1 MYGIIHS
8 LANKPISQIMPV
20 EKFQNKYRIGTKR
33 ASWHDYNDGEYFI
46 TICTKDRKHYFGE
59 IVDGEMQLSAVGKYA
74 DECVQKISEHNPYA
88 QIPEYVIMPDHIHL
102 IVIISGDD
110 CRIAPWCD
118 STENKTM
125 QKMAND
131 KGRLSIAMGGFKQS
145 VTRFARQN
153 NIPFQ
158 WQSRFYDHIIRDQN
172 EMNQIA
178 EYIENNVAQWESDI
192 SNQRTIII

>member
-1 MYGIIHS
+1 
-8 LANKPISQIMPV
+8 
-20 EKFQNKYRIGTKR
+20 
-33 ASWHDYNDGEYFI
+33 
-46 TICTKDRKHYFGE
+46 
-59 IVDGEMQLSAVGKYA
+59 MQLSAVGKYT

-88 QIPEYVIMPDHIHL
+88 QIPKYVIMPDHIHL

-131 KGRLSIAMGGFKQS
+131 KGRLSITMGGFKQS

-153 NIPFQ
+153 DIPFQ
-158 WQSRFYDHIIRDQN
+158 WQPRFYDHIIRDQN

-178 EYIENNVAQWESDI
+178 EYIENNVAEWESDNQ
-192 SNQRTIII
+192 SQNQRL

>member
-1 MYGIIHS
+1 MS
-8 LANKPISQIMPV
+8 V

-33 ASWHDYNDGEYFI
+33 ASWHDYNGGEYFI
-46 TICTKDRKHYFGE
+46 TICTKERKHYFGE
-59 IVDGEMQLSAVGKYA
+59 IVDGKMQLSAVGKYT

-102 IVIISGDD
+102 IIIISGDD
-110 CRIAPWCD
+110 CRNAPWRV
-118 STENKTM
+118 STNGIKNKTM
-125 QKMAND
+125 QKMANN

-153 NIPFQ
+153 DIPFQ

-178 EYIENNVAQWESDI
+178 EYIENNVAKWESDN
-192 SNQRTIII
+192 SNQYNHNHLTQKN

>member
-1 MYGIIHS
+1 
-8 LANKPISQIMPV
+8 
-20 EKFQNKYRIGTKR
+20 
-33 ASWHDYNDGEYFI
+33 
-46 TICTKDRKHYFGE
+46 
-59 IVDGEMQLSAVGKYA
+59 MQMSAVGKYT
-74 DECVQKISEHNPYA
+74 DECIQKISEHNPYA

-118 STENKTM
+118 STMEPADGKNKTM

-131 KGRLSIAMGGFKQS
+131 KGRLSTTIGGFKQS

-153 NIPFQ
+153 DIQFQ
-158 WQSRFYDHIIRDQN
+158 WQPRFYDHIIHDQN

-178 EYIENNVAQWESDI
+178 EYIENNVAKWESDKFNNNI
-192 SNQRTIII
+192 HPTPNSI

>member
-1 MYGIIHS
+1 
-8 LANKPISQIMPV
+8 MPV

-33 ASWHDYNDGEYFI
+33 ASWHDYNGGEYFI

-59 IVDGEMQLSAVGKYA
+59 IVDREMQLSAVGKYT

-158 WQSRFYDHIIRDQN
+158 WQSRFYDHIIRDDN
-172 EMNQIA
+172 DYFSHWTYIDGNAARRA
-178 EYIENNVAQWESDI
+178 EDEYHSENN
-192 SNQRTIII
+192 

>member
-1 MYGIIHS
+1 MINF

-33 ASWHDYNDGEYFI
+33 ASWHDYNGGEYFI
-46 TICTKDRKHYFGE
+46 TICTKDRVHYFGE
-59 IVDGEMQLSAVGKYA
+59 IVDGEMQLSAVGKYT

-88 QIPEYVIMPDHIHL
+88 LISQYVIMPDHIHL

-110 CRIAPWCD
+110 CRNAPWRD

-131 KGRLSIAMGGFKQS
+131 KGRLSITMGGFKQS

-153 NIPFQ
+153 DIPFQ
-158 WQSRFYDHIIRDQN
+158 WQPRFYDHIIRDQN
-172 EMNQIA
+172 EMNQIT
-178 EYIENNVAQWESDI
+178 EYIENNVAEWESDNQ
-192 SNQRTIII
+192 SQNQRL

>member
-1 MYGIIHS
+1 M
-8 LANKPISQIMPV
+8 LISSQQNNIQITPV

-59 IVDGEMQLSAVGKYA
+59 IVDGEMQLSAVGKYT
-74 DECVQKISEHNPYA
+74 DECVRKISEHNPYA

-110 CRIAPWCD
+110 CRNAPWRV
-118 STENKTM
+118 STKEPSPCISADGKNKTM

-131 KGRLSIAMGGFKQS
+131 KGVASWRAATPLNT
-145 VTRFARQN
+145 TR
-153 NIPFQ
+153 
-158 WQSRFYDHIIRDQN
+158 HH
-172 EMNQIA
+172 MNQIA
-178 EYIENNVAQWESDI
+178 EYIENNVAKWESDN
-192 SNQRTIII
+192 SNQ

>member
-1 MYGIIHS
+1 MINFF
-8 LANKPISQIMPV
+8 ANKPISQIMPV

-33 ASWHDYNDGEYFI
+33 ASWHDYNGGEYFI

-125 QKMAND
+125 QKMANG

-145 VTRFARQN
+145 VVVPWRAATPLNTTR
-153 NIPFQ
+153 
-158 WQSRFYDHIIRDQN
+158 HH
-172 EMNQIA
+172 MNQIA
-178 EYIENNVAQWESDI
+178 EYIENNVAQWESDN

>member
-1 MYGIIHS
+1 
-8 LANKPISQIMPV
+8 
-20 EKFQNKYRIGTKR
+20 
-33 ASWHDYNDGEYFI
+33 
-46 TICTKDRKHYFGE
+46 
-59 IVDGEMQLSAVGKYA
+59 MQLSAVGKYA

-125 QKMAND
+125 QKMTND
-131 KGRLSIAMGGFKQS
+131 KGRLSIVMGGFKQS

-178 EYIENNVAQWESDI
+178 EYIENNVAQWESDN